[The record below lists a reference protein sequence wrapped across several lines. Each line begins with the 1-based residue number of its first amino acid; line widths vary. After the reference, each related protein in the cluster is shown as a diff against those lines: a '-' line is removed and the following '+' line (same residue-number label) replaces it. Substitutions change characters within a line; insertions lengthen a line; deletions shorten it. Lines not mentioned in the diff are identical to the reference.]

1 MEKRIENEELRAF
14 VNRNFK
20 REFLV
25 ENLLPDND
33 TTDNKVAVLYGKA
46 QAGKSQL
53 AMQLAVSV
61 ACNIP
66 FLCDKRYRI
75 NNAQKR
81 PVLYIA
87 LEGGENVTNEI
98 KRRQLIG
105 FLDKGYNVDDFKKV
119 EIVADDSIIKDYDPE
134 TASFYTLEKKI
145 KEINPC
151 LVIYDNISN
160 IASILGESLS
170 TQRGINSVVMPFQEL
185 AKKYNFVNL
194 FISHPTKRTKE
205 DEVYEMAGG
214 HTLVDFSHTILR
226 LSKIEGKRPNRLNL
240 KIAKTNIL
248 ENAKSNIRVVKDAEN
263 LICEVE
269 E

>member
-1 MEKRIENEELRAF
+1 MENRIENAELRAF

-25 ENLLPDND
+25 ENLLPTND
-33 TTDNKVAVLYGKA
+33 TTDNKIAVLYGKA
-46 QAGKSQL
+46 QVGKSQL

-66 FLCDKRYRI
+66 FLCDRRYRI
-75 NNAQKR
+75 NNTQKR

-87 LEGGENVTNEI
+87 LEGGELVTNEI
-98 KRRQLIG
+98 LQKQLLG

-119 EIVADDSIIKDYDPE
+119 EVVADDSIIKDYDPE
-134 TASFYTLEKKI
+134 TASFYTLEKKL

-170 TQRGINSVVMPFQEL
+170 SQRGINSVVMPFQEL
-185 AKKYNFVNL
+185 AKKYDFVNL
-194 FISHPTKRTKE
+194 FISHPTKNSRE
-205 DEVYEMAGG
+205 NDVYEMAGG
-214 HTLVDFSHTILR
+214 HTLADFSHTILR

-240 KIAKTNIL
+240 KIAKTNVL
-248 ENAKSNIRVVKDAEN
+248 SNNEPNIRVVKSTKN